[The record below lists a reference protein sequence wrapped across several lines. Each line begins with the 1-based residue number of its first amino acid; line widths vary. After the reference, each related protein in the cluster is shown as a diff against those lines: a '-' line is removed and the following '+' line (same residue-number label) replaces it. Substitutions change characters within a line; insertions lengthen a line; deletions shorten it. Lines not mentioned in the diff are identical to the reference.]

1 MQTLSAPVSFISSAC
16 KTDLVIT
23 TLRCSTHSAKPF
35 ASAENTATRWRCR
48 TPHYAKWRTRRD
60 LINLMTWPATFASAS
75 GWAHVEHQTKM
86 KPYTELLE
94 SLLVMEYNKTPER
107 AKELVKNNPN
117 IVTQGI
123 MHGNQS
129 LRASAM
135 LLDDIDVKAQDASAP
150 NEKVSDER

>member
-1 MQTLSAPVSFISSAC
+1 
-16 KTDLVIT
+16 
-23 TLRCSTHSAKPF
+23 
-35 ASAENTATRWRCR
+35 
-48 TPHYAKWRTRRD
+48 
-60 LINLMTWPATFASAS
+60 
-75 GWAHVEHQTKM
+75 M

-117 IVTQGI
+117 IITQGI

-135 LLDDIDVKAQDASAP
+135 LLDDIDAKATDASAP
-150 NEKVSDER
+150 NDQAHRSAPTADVERKETNE

>member
-1 MQTLSAPVSFISSAC
+1 MDIYGGGRRPFTCMGGGANGTARYWNLFWPLGSVMW
-16 KTDLVIT
+16 IT
-23 TLRCSTHSAKPF
+23 RKSNA
-35 ASAENTATRWRCR
+35 
-48 TPHYAKWRTRRD
+48 D
-60 LINLMTWPATFASAS
+60 
-75 GWAHVEHQTKM
+75 WAHGRTETNM

-135 LLDDIDVKAQDASAP
+135 LLDDIDWKQQDASAP
-150 NEKVSDER
+150 NDDYAQRTNLKP